1 MVAAQMCR
9 DMTETLKAASPIIN
23 TKKKHSNTDL
33 DVDYHDNDRSIQVS
47 PDERALKLLSWYI
60 SQ

>member
-23 TKKKHSNTDL
+23 TKKEHSNTDL
-33 DVDYHDNDRSIQVS
+33 DVDYHDRSIQVS